1 MKNKRPFFLIPI
13 VLLILGLSSCS
24 DFLSFKNGTD
34 ISFDLPEDVCRN
46 VAARAGVSY
55 SSALITAKVE
65 LYVNDKLFDVDYQS
79 FADRSQPKLTFVFN
93 NVPVKAAAYANIS
106 LYLEDIEFGSGTS
119 DPVTVKGGENII
131 EITLKMIQYSVP
143 CTKYMIPRYND
154 KVFLQG
160 NDHVDYFLR
169 DSPTARISSNEKP
182 DFENASDYCFDKE
195 GNVYVITWHDPTQG
209 YFKEAWLESNKQG
222 FQTIIL
228 NNSEGDIENI
238 KVFADLTSG
247 DVYLYCDDSAAGQS
261 IKKVGT
267 DYSWS
272 GSSIWSILGVNI
284 SNYSDAT
291 IKRIAVDNDIMW
303 ILYQSRE
310 MGSGGNAADYRLT
323 KVIISTDTQLEL
335 TLPPYSTIPFNGK
348 EMIKNND
355 ETDYNYNKDYF
366 LTFTDLI
373 AREGFV
379 YLPYQ
384 YEYVGDYSRT
394 EKKQEYRV
402 DSFTSRN
409 DLYSYGGI
417 LRFDVR
423 TDSVQIDS
431 IDTSITPLDM
441 KQQGRVHVVEAN
453 TTDFLYQSKT
463 PNDYLIY
470 SYQDLVDKQTAL
482 SGNGANIPFGGFINL
497 YSPDSINTKEQF
509 FGAGKTLAIRPK
521 RLVISDSGYF
531 FYTSSDIWRY
541 KKVNRAVTIDLETFT
556 VLDVK
561 LMDVEEENPD
571 CLAFATIG
579 SGYFGATSQATAT
592 GSHAFTYV
600 EDDEQFN
607 EVFGG
612 QFAILE
618 QNYKGNNVTPVVFPN
633 SNIPTTQFMLARPQ
647 QDSGYDY
654 FISDYADA
662 YIPSYENPDFAKVT
676 DYCFDSDG
684 YVYAITYND
693 EGEKWLKS
701 NKNDFTEIC
710 LKQSTDAKDIEQ
722 IISDISTGYIYY
734 TYIENNTYFVIS
746 TIDEVAQYWGTE
758 KEILQYS
765 DDLEILFVQAYDNCF
780 YFFYTIQDDEYNYHY
795 YYTRRKFSISGNDII
810 ISTAENYPSVELD
823 IKGCII
829 NNNESGYDFNSDDNM
844 YFSDMLYQEGYIYL
858 FFNYNNL
865 YDRADY
871 YSYGGIIRIKEDGKQ
886 ISQLGFST
894 DVIDLKQS
902 GRLSVYNDG
911 NAPLYQ
917 SKNQND
923 YLAYSY
929 QNLMDKYIAIQNGA
943 AGDLNAIPLQAY
955 NYKIYCPNDSLSET
969 RLFGPAKI
977 AALKPKRLVFLDE
990 GYCFYID
997 TDDIVRYKWV
1007 SRIVTVDLEN
1017 FSIKSIKQ
1025 PTIELPYADSMSEI
1039 KVFEGISSNF
1049 FSETMHATDV
1059 GSSVYNY
1066 NADNNTYSSAAGS
1079 SGNQLVIPYVK
1090 QDN

>member
-13 VLLILGLSSCS
+13 LLLILGLSSCS
-24 DFLSFKNGTD
+24 DFLSFKNGAD
-34 ISFDLPEDVCRN
+34 ISFDLPEDLCRN

-195 GNVYVITWHDPTQG
+195 GNVYVITWHDYESNG
-209 YFKEAWLESNKQG
+209 NYFKEAWLESNKPG

-323 KVIISTDTQLEL
+323 KVIISTGTQLEL

-482 SGNGANIPFGGFINL
+482 GGNGANIPFGGFVNL
-497 YSPDSINTKEQF
+497 YSPDSLNSKEQF

-571 CLAFATIG
+571 CLAFASTG
-579 SGYFGATSQATAT
+579 SGFFGPTSQATET

-618 QNYKGNNVTPVVFPN
+618 QNYKGNNITPVVYPN
-633 SNIPTTQFMLARPQ
+633 SNIPTTQFMLSRSRS
-647 QDSGYDY
+647 DDYGYDY
-654 FISDYADA
+654 FISNSANA
-662 YIPSYENPDFAKVT
+662 YIASYDNPDFAKVT

-684 YVYAITYND
+684 YVYAITRKGDN
-693 EGEKWLKS
+693 ELERWVES
-701 NKNDFTEIC
+701 NKNGFDPIC
-710 LKQSTDAKDIEQ
+710 LKAETDDQIEIGQ
-722 IISDISTGYIYY
+722 ILSDISTGKIYY
-734 TYIENNTYFVIS
+734 TYDYNGNYIISLINGTTY
-746 TIDEVAQYWGTE
+746 YWGTE
-758 KEILQYS
+758 KEILQYTGEGW
-765 DDLEILFVQAYDNCF
+765 LEILFVQAYDNCF
-780 YFFYTIQDDEYNYHY
+780 YFFYKLQDTEYNDHY
-795 YYTRRKFSISGNDII
+795 YYTKRKFSISGNDIV
-810 ISTAENYPSVELD
+810 ISTAENYPSVELNV
-823 IKGCII
+823 KGCVI
-829 NNNESGYDFNSDDNM
+829 NNNEEGYNFNSDDNL
-844 YFSDMLYQEGYIYL
+844 YFSDMIYQEGYIYL
-858 FFNYNNL
+858 FFNYSNIEDSW
-865 YDRADY
+865 YDRPDY
-871 YSYGGIIRIKEDGKQ
+871 YSYGGIIRIKEDGNQ

-894 DVIDLKQS
+894 DVIDLKQR
-902 GRLSVYNDG
+902 GRLSVYNDYSEVL
-911 NAPLYQ
+911 LYNSQ
-917 SKNQND
+917 SQDDNI
-923 YLAYSY
+923 AYSY
-929 QNLMDKYIAIQNGA
+929 QDLLDKYNVTDDSQKPF
-943 AGDLNAIPLQAY
+943 IPLQAY
-955 NYKIYCPNDSLSET
+955 DYKFYSPNNALSET

-977 AALKPKRLVFLDE
+977 AALKPKHLVFLDE

-997 TDDIVRYKWV
+997 TDDIVRYKKV
-1007 SRIVTVDLEN
+1007 RRVVTVDLEN
-1017 FSIKSIKQ
+1017 FSIKRIRV
-1025 PTIELPYADSMSEI
+1025 PEIESTDTTSNM
-1039 KVFEGISSNF
+1039 VFANVNSVFFGNDFSAYYYNESSSSYTFTSNISS
-1049 FSETMHATDV
+1049 E
-1059 GSSVYNY
+1059 
-1066 NADNNTYSSAAGS
+1066 
-1079 SGNQLVIPYVK
+1079 NQLVIPYVK
-1090 QDN
+1090 

>member
-13 VLLILGLSSCS
+13 LLLILGLSSCS
-24 DFLSFKNGTD
+24 DFLSFKNGAD

-46 VAARAGVSY
+46 IAARAGVSY

-195 GNVYVITWHDPTQG
+195 GNVYVITWHDYESNG
-209 YFKEAWLESNKQG
+209 NYFKEAWLESNKQG

-323 KVIISTDTQLEL
+323 KVIISTGTQLEL

-482 SGNGANIPFGGFINL
+482 GGNGANIPFGGFVNL
-497 YSPDSINTKEQF
+497 YSPDSLNSKEQF

-571 CLAFATIG
+571 CLAFASTG
-579 SGYFGATSQATAT
+579 SGFFGPTSQATET

-618 QNYKGNNVTPVVFPN
+618 QNYKGNNITPVVYPN
-633 SNIPTTQFMLARPQ
+633 SNIPTTQFMLSRSRS
-647 QDSGYDY
+647 DDYGYDY
-654 FISDYADA
+654 FISNSANA
-662 YIPSYENPDFAKVT
+662 YIASYDNPDFAKVT

-684 YVYAITYND
+684 YVYAITRKGDN
-693 EGEKWLKS
+693 ELERWVES
-701 NKNDFTEIC
+701 NKNGFDPIC
-710 LKQSTDAKDIEQ
+710 LKAETDDQIEIGQ
-722 IISDISTGYIYY
+722 ILSDISTGKIYY
-734 TYIENNTYFVIS
+734 TYDYNGNYIISLINGTTY
-746 TIDEVAQYWGTE
+746 YWGTE
-758 KEILQYS
+758 KEILQYTGEGW
-765 DDLEILFVQAYDNCF
+765 LEILFVQAYDNCF
-780 YFFYTIQDDEYNYHY
+780 YFFYKLQDTEYNDHY
-795 YYTRRKFSISGNDII
+795 YYTKRKFSISGNDIV
-810 ISTAENYPSVELD
+810 ISTAENYPSVELNV
-823 IKGCII
+823 KGCVI
-829 NNNESGYDFNSDDNM
+829 NNNEEGYNFNSDDNL
-844 YFSDMLYQEGYIYL
+844 YFSDMIYQEGYIYL
-858 FFNYNNL
+858 FFNYSNIEDSW
-865 YDRADY
+865 YDRPDY
-871 YSYGGIIRIKEDGKQ
+871 YSYGGIIRIKEDGNQ

-894 DVIDLKQS
+894 DVIDLKQR
-902 GRLSVYNDG
+902 GRLSVYNDYSEVL
-911 NAPLYQ
+911 LYNSQ
-917 SKNQND
+917 SQDDNI
-923 YLAYSY
+923 AYSY
-929 QNLMDKYIAIQNGA
+929 QDLLDKYNVTDDSQKPF
-943 AGDLNAIPLQAY
+943 IPLQAY
-955 NYKIYCPNDSLSET
+955 DYKFYSPNNALSET

-977 AALKPKRLVFLDE
+977 AALKPKHLVFLDE

-997 TDDIVRYKWV
+997 TDDIVRYKKV
-1007 SRIVTVDLEN
+1007 RRVVTVDLEN
-1017 FSIKSIKQ
+1017 FSIKRIRV
-1025 PTIELPYADSMSEI
+1025 PEIESTDTTSNM
-1039 KVFEGISSNF
+1039 VFANVNSVFFGNDFSAYYYNESSSSYTFTSNISS
-1049 FSETMHATDV
+1049 E
-1059 GSSVYNY
+1059 
-1066 NADNNTYSSAAGS
+1066 
-1079 SGNQLVIPYVK
+1079 NQLVIPYVK
-1090 QDN
+1090 